1 MTQKAVDFVA
11 AGEALTDL
19 IRVAVESWVSVPGG
33 ATWNVAQVMAG
44 LGVSSAFA
52 GAISRDCFGDS
63 IFAASEH
70 VGMDTRFLQRNDKN
84 PLIAVVPETH
94 PPQYFFLG
102 NDTADLAFD
111 PALLPAGWMDSVK
124 CVHFCGISL
133 VREPLAQCLI
143 KLAEALKA
151 RGVIV
156 SYDPNVRALMGP
168 DYRATFWRM
177 CELASVIKVSD
188 EDIDTLFG
196 AAARDEVLA
205 RIKTQHPDSLLLV
218 TRGADGAQLYRRGA
232 AWSAVPPAIEVV
244 DTVGAGDAS
253 LAGFLYSLIYRSELG
268 PAAHLRF
275 AIAGGTAACLQ
286 QGAAKLA
293 LAEIAALAD
302 KVVSE
307 SMN

>member
-1 MTQKAVDFVA
+1 MNHKAVDFVA

-19 IRVAVESWVSVPGG
+19 IRMDGDSWVSVPGG

-63 IFAASEH
+63 IFAASERA
-70 VGMDTRFLQRNDKN
+70 GMDTRFLQRNDKN

-94 PPQYFFLG
+94 PPKYFFLG

-111 PALLPAGWMDSVK
+111 PAQLPDGWMDTVK

-177 CELASVIKVSD
+177 CALASVIKVSD
-188 EDIDTLFG
+188 EDIITLFG
-196 AAARDEVLA
+196 ADACDEVLA
-205 RIKTQHPDSLLLV
+205 KIKAQHPDSLLLV
-218 TRGADGAQLYRRGA
+218 TRGAEGAQLYCRGE
-232 AWSAVPPAIEVV
+232 AWSAQPPAIDVV
-244 DTVGAGDAS
+244 DTVGAGDSS
-253 LAGFLYSLIYRSELG
+253 LAGFLYSLMYRSELS

-275 AIAGGTAACLQ
+275 AIAGGTAACLHR
-286 QGAAKLA
+286 GAAKLQ
-293 LAEIAALAD
+293 LPEIVALAD
-302 KVVSE
+302 KVVSQAV
-307 SMN
+307 N